1 MSRGSRLNEFHQ
13 PAAHPVLVGMM
24 RSGVPKGADHEGD
37 PGIRV
42 HHFESRPGGLGAGR
56 YADLPELELG
66 NMLPN
71 PPASF
76 PAGAGG
82 WTASGAT
89 PSSRAPL
96 TRGGFG
102 GRGYS
107 SYGGGY
113 WEPYY
118 YAGYYPWG
126 PVRYAMPGRQD
137 CQSPLSGD
145 CTVLYIT
152 KRWAIVCFMWAYNL
166 ARERAANNLGGVTA
180 SILRDTGPCGAANTE
195 AASELRRRVRLA
207 AAVLMRGEGVDV
219 PLPQP
224 PNATR
229 PPDADRYR
237 QPWLRALMTGWV

>member
-1 MSRGSRLNEFHQ
+1 MSRGSRINRIRRS
-13 PAAHPVLVGMM
+13 PVRPVRVGMM
-24 RSGVPKGADHEGD
+24 RTGVPRGGDHESD
-37 PGIRV
+37 SGIRV
-42 HHFESRPGGLGAGR
+42 HHFDSRPGGPVADR
-56 YADLPELELG
+56 YANHPELRIG
-66 NMLPN
+66 TMLPN

-82 WTASGAT
+82 WTASGAV

-102 GRGYS
+102 GSYS
-107 SYGGGY
+107 TYGGAY

-126 PVRYAMPGRQD
+126 PSRYGMPGRQD
-137 CQSPLSGD
+137 CSAPLSKD
-145 CTVLYIT
+145 CLVLFVT

-166 ARERAANNLGGVTA
+166 ARERSGDNLGAVTA
-180 SILRDTGPCGAANTE
+180 SILHDTGPCATANTE

-207 AAVLMRGEGVDV
+207 ASVLMRGEGVEV
-219 PLPQP
+219 PLPTP

-229 PPDADRYR
+229 PPDAERYR